1 MQTQAKRDPA
11 KGEPPLAGLGHNTGA
26 TPIEIEV
33 RLFNSLVRHAGK
45 EGPVRRLTLEAGATV
60 GDIVDMMCLPV
71 PDVFLVLLNG
81 RDVTPG
87 LYQGGH
93 INREAV
99 LDHGDVLAFSG
110 PVPYSFGYGAPVV

>member
-1 MQTQAKRDPA
+1 MQAGSLPTPA
-11 KGEPPLAGLGHNTGA
+11 RGGIGHNTGD
-26 TPIEIEV
+26 TTITIEV
-33 RLFNSLVRHAGK
+33 RLFNSLVRHAGPQ
-45 EGPVRRLTLEAGATV
+45 GPVQRMEMPAGTTV
-60 GDIVDMMCLPV
+60 GDIVDLMRLPV
-71 PDVFLVLLNG
+71 PDVFLVMRNG

-87 LYQGGH
+87 IYQGGH